1 MRRQGVPTT
10 SPSCVALDARTES
23 AAEAVFLVCA
33 VLGTVAGAVGA
44 AVCSALLLDGGYLDA
59 LAIAGGAVG
68 CWVFAS
74 LGALAADRTGA
85 QAARRHEPAAG
96 PFGDAAPS

>member
-10 SPSCVALDARTES
+10 SPSCVALDARSES
-23 AAEAVFLVCA
+23 AADALFLTCA
-33 VLGTVAGAVGA
+33 VLGTAVGAVGA

-74 LGALAADRTGA
+74 LGALAAGRTAEGADR
-85 QAARRHEPAAG
+85 REPAA
-96 PFGDAAPS
+96 PFRDAALS